1 MFQKPNSAYFHIPFC
16 SHICYYCDF
25 AKVLMTGQPV
35 DAYIEAII
43 EEFQGLKIK
52 KLKTVYIGG
61 GTPSVLS
68 AQQLDRLLTAIA
80 DQLDLDFLEEFTVEA
95 NPGDLSDDVIKVLA
109 HSAVNRISLGVQT
122 FNNTLLE
129 KIGRTHTEAQVY
141 DSIDRLKMAGF
152 ENITIDLIYALPGQ
166 TMEMVKSDV
175 DKFLALNLPHV
186 ALYSLILEDHTVFM
200 NRQRRGLLRLP
211 SEDKNAD
218 MYEYIMD
225 ILAQHGYQHYEVSNF
240 GRPGFESKHNI
251 TYWDNE
257 EYYGIGAGASGYLA
271 GVRYKNYGPVHH
283 YLKAA
288 ANDKRVSEEVL
299 SKKSQI
305 EEEMFLGLRKKSG
318 VLVEKFEAKFNCSFD
333 KLYGEQITEL
343 IKQKLLYDDRE
354 RIHMTDKGFELGN
367 NVFEK
372 FLLDDVNF

>member
-1 MFQKPNSAYFHIPFC
+1 MLQKPNSAYFHIPFC

-25 AKVLMTGQPV
+25 AKVLMTGQPI
-35 DAYIEAII
+35 DAYIESLI
-43 EEFQGLKIK
+43 EEFQSFEIE
-52 KLKTVYIGG
+52 KLRTIYIGG

-68 AQQLDRLLTAIA
+68 AQQLERLLTAIA
-80 DQLDLDFLEEFTVEA
+80 EQLDLEVLEEFTVEA
-95 NPGDLSDDVIKVLA
+95 NPGDLSDEVIKVLA
-109 HSAVNRISLGVQT
+109 DSAVNRISLGVQT
-122 FNNTLLE
+122 FNDVLLK
-129 KIGRTHTEAQVY
+129 KIGRTHTEVQVY
-141 DSIDRLKMAGF
+141 DSVERLKKAGF

-175 DKFLALNLPHV
+175 EKFLELKLPHV

-225 ILAQHGYQHYEVSNF
+225 ILAKNGYNHYEVSNF
-240 GRPGFESKHNI
+240 GLPGFESKHNI

-271 GVRYKNYGPVHH
+271 GIRYKNLGPVHH
-283 YLKAA
+283 YLTAA
-288 ANDKRVSEEVL
+288 PTEKRVNEEVL

-305 EEEMFLGLRKKSG
+305 EEFMFLGLRKMSG
-318 VLVEKFEAKFNCSFD
+318 VSNLEFKRRFGRNINDIYQEIIEE
-333 KLYGEQITEL
+333 LLEQEL
-343 IKQKLLYDDRE
+343 IQLTTEGIALTHQGK
-354 RIHMTDKGFELGN
+354 FLGN
-367 NVFEK
+367 NVFQA
-372 FLLDDVNF
+372 FLLED